1 MGKPNVGKSALY
13 NSLLGKERSIVSDI
27 PGTTRDALLS
37 TLDTS
42 FGYYELMDT
51 PGSIA
56 RSKIKERIDFYA
68 ALRTEESLQDAVI
81 ALLVIDPIKGLLPD
95 KRIAQKIKEDKKGCL
110 VFINKSDLV
119 LNHHSEWQVKKLVE
133 EVRRELS
140 F

>member
-1 MGKPNVGKSALY
+1 MTSEAPPAEFFSLGFEPIIQISATHGDGLRQLRETIAELIVGNTEICFDRHRIPVAIVGKPNVGKSALY

-56 RSKIKERIDFYA
+56 RSKIKERIDFM
-68 ALRTEESLQDAVI
+68 
-81 ALLVIDPIKGLLPD
+81 LP
-95 KRIAQKIKEDKKGCL
+95 
-110 VFINKSDLV
+110 
-119 LNHHSEWQVKKLVE
+119 
-133 EVRRELS
+133 
-140 F
+140 